1 MAASNKIAA
10 AHVVFVLALL
20 LVAYRKLLNQSFRL
34 SSSFWDY
41 YSYISV
47 QEYYPCWWAVYDC
60 TYVLGAEATVC
71 MRHNNFYHG
80 PCMSNKDCAN
90 SCVQHNLGVGG
101 YCRGKIPFNKECM
114 CTFECPWV
122 KSHYIWR
129 AQLVIY
135 RGMGCRLACTPFWKC
150 PSETLYIYA
159 VERWK

>member
-20 LVAYRKLLNQSFRL
+20 LVAYR
-34 SSSFWDY
+34 
-41 YSYISV
+41 
-47 QEYYPCWWAVYDC
+47 
-60 TYVLGAEATVC
+60 AEATVC

-114 CTFECPWV
+114 CTFECP
-122 KSHYIWR
+122 
-129 AQLVIY
+129 
-135 RGMGCRLACTPFWKC
+135 
-150 PSETLYIYA
+150 
-159 VERWK
+159 